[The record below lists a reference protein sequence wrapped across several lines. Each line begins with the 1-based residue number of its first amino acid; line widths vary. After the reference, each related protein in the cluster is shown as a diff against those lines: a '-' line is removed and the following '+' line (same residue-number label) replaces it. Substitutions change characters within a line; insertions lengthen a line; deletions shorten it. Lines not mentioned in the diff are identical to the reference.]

1 MPNWNELLK
10 NIIPAL
16 GEMGIKTLAD
26 KLDDL
31 AADASEPW
39 KKAVLALVA
48 DALEKNGPDGIK
60 MAYEAIEALVTNKPP
75 KIDWADLEVAS
86 DILAQLQ
93 NAEADR
99 KSAARDFFA
108 RVSDD
113 IGAIIGGLIKGLI
126 GAV

>member
-1 MPNWNELLK
+1 MPNWTELLK
-10 NIIPAL
+10 HLVPAL
-16 GEMGIKTLAD
+16 GEMGVKTLAD
-26 KLDDL
+26 KLTDL
-31 AADASEPW
+31 SNEATEPW
-39 KKAVLALVA
+39 KRAILALVA
-48 DALEKNGPDGIK
+48 DAIEKNGTEGIK
-60 MAYEAIEALVTNKPP
+60 LAYDAIEALIESKPP

-113 IGAIIGGLIKGLI
+113 IGAILGGLIKGLI
-126 GAV
+126 GA